1 MPRITKPEF
10 AGDLTALFIPLEPR
24 SLSPDEISSTLQL
37 THPFL
42 PGTHRWRAFE
52 FCSVVAAINVLTVQG
67 PISGPDEFWYIHS
80 CDVGSS
86 DAVVQG
92 YSIAVLV
99 RNPVGAVSINI
110 KNTLNQT
117 GNVAGGRVA
126 IERPLLPPPNSN
138 LICQGSAITAGNA
151 PNRQIDFRTAKR
163 VL

>member
-52 FCSVVAAINVLTVQG
+52 FSSVVAAINVLTVLG

-117 GNVAGGRVA
+117 GNVAGGCVA
-126 IERPLLPPPNSN
+126 FRLANPSSPTPNSFFHA
-138 LICQGSAITAGNA
+138 SALLAGA
-151 PNRQIDFRTAKR
+151 DPPTTIF
-163 VL
+163 